1 MAKYIVY
8 LHRNKAN
15 GKMYIGM
22 TGRPLHFRSGK
33 EGNGYRQNS
42 RFYAEIQEYGWDGF
56 THTVLRTFTTR
67 AEADE
72 CERRC
77 ISVYETDK
85 PEHGYN
91 IASGGYIGNSILG
104 GNATGEKLRKPVCQ
118 YDLKGNLIA
127 EYPGANVAA
136 RAIGKVKR
144 SSSLVCVCN
153 GKRGTYYG
161 YVWRYKGDPFCKY
174 DVNALKQ
181 KREVLQYSRS
191 GVFIRQYDSIA
202 DAESET
208 STRHSE
214 IIRVC
219 KGERR
224 TAGGY
229 VWKYAEVI

>member
-1 MAKYIVY
+1 MSTYLVY
-8 LHRNKAN
+8 VHRNKTT

-22 TGRPLHFRSGK
+22 TGRPLHFRSGRN
-33 EGNGYRQNS
+33 GNGYRQNE
-42 RFYAEIQEYGWDGF
+42 RFYADIQKYGWDGF
-56 THTVLRTFTTR
+56 THTVLRTFARR

-72 CERRC
+72 CERMC

-85 PEHGYN
+85 LENGYN
-91 IASGGYIGNSILG
+91 INSGGCL
-104 GNATGEKLRKPVCQ
+104 GNAIAGGETTAQKLRKPVCQ

-127 EYPGANVAA
+127 EYSGANVAA
-136 RAIGKVKR
+136 RAVAHKKR
-144 SSSLVCVCN
+144 SSALVSVCN

-161 YVWRYKGDPFCKY
+161 YVWRYKGDPFDKY

-181 KREVLQYSRS
+181 KREVLQYSPS
-191 GVFIRQYDSIA
+191 GVFIRKYDSIA
-202 DAESET
+202 EATKET
-208 STRHSE
+208 FARHSE

-219 KGERR
+219 KGERH